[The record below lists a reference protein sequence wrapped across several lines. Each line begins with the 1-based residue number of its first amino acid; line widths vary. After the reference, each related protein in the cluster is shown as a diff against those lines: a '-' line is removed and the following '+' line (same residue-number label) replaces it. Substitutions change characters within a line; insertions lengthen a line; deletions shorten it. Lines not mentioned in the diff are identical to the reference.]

1 MSDDESPVAP
11 NGGNQNAAP
20 ARAAPAH
27 QPLGLGDFDTED
39 AETWLDRAEML
50 FTCRSI
56 TDSKKKAALIMEA
69 FTKEMWQIMRP
80 WIKSNAPVEYDALK
94 EELLELYTTS
104 TSTRAKKF
112 FEAYNTSI
120 GDRKPSHLYNY
131 LKELITLPKTTT
143 RAETELDVVMECV
156 LSSLP
161 PMVRAGLPDHV
172 TTPHKDFMKI
182 ADQLALTYNSQREL
196 LAAAA
201 TTDKQKE
208 GEVLYDSEEDTA
220 APLRPTPTSHSRDT
234 RRYKGGN
241 SGTHQQKW
249 KKQQFPGQQQQQKIT
264 NRPDICYFH
273 RRFGRNAWN
282 CEKPCSWQ
290 TKNVF

>member
-1 MSDDESPVAP
+1 
-11 NGGNQNAAP
+11 
-20 ARAAPAH
+20 
-27 QPLGLGDFDTED
+27 
-39 AETWLDRAEML
+39 
-50 FTCRSI
+50 
-56 TDSKKKAALIMEA
+56 MEA

-104 TSTRAKKF
+104 TSTRAKEF

-143 RAETELDVVMECV
+143 RAETELDIVMECV

-208 GEVLYDSEEDTA
+208 DVLYDSEEDTA

-234 RRYKGGN
+234 GRYKGGN
-241 SGTHQQKW
+241 SGAHQQKW

-290 TKNVF
+290 PKNVF